1 LQKPVIAIHPHASK
15 SERNWLPDRYAEV
28 LQESVSRWHCGVLL
42 TGGNSPS
49 ELALCDHLSQ
59 LAPGRTLNLCGQTT
73 PKQLAALLGQVDIL
87 IAPDTGS
94 VHIARAMDTPVIGL
108 YAVASPALT
117 GPYQQMD
124 YCVDRYPQAVEIFLG
139 KDNVHLP
146 WNTRV
151 HHADAM
157 ALIETDDVM
166 RQLEIFF
173 GRQA

>member
-1 LQKPVIAIHPHASK
+1 
-15 SERNWLPDRYAEV
+15 
-28 LQESVSRWHCGVLL
+28 
-42 TGGNSPS
+42 
-49 ELALCDHLSQ
+49 
-59 LAPGRTLNLCGQTT
+59 
-73 PKQLAALLGQVDIL
+73 
-87 IAPDTGS
+87 
-94 VHIARAMDTPVIGL
+94 MDTPVIGL